1 VAENRPPCNPAFKLG
16 PFSPK
21 AIDKVALEY
30 GGKAAGRAQW
40 PLRGSPNGRLV
51 EHSQLEKTAADCY
64 VARMVLEL
72 KLDLSDSLAQEAR
85 SKGLLEPPAVE
96 RMLRAEL
103 KRNRVD
109 QLFAAADRLA
119 AQKLP
124 PLTEAEV
131 ETEIQ
136 AARSQ
141 RRAADASRR

>member
-1 VAENRPPCNPAFKLG
+1 L
-16 PFSPK
+16 
-21 AIDKVALEY
+21 
-30 GGKAAGRAQW
+30 
-40 PLRGSPNGRLV
+40 
-51 EHSQLEKTAADCY
+51 QLERTAADCY
-64 VARMVLEL
+64 FARMVLEL

-109 QLFAAADRLA
+109 QLFAPADRLA
-119 AQKLP
+119 AQNLP

-131 ETEIQ
+131 KKEIQ

>member
-1 VAENRPPCNPAFKLG
+1 
-16 PFSPK
+16 
-21 AIDKVALEY
+21 
-30 GGKAAGRAQW
+30 
-40 PLRGSPNGRLV
+40 
-51 EHSQLEKTAADCY
+51 
-64 VARMVLEL
+64 MVLEL

-119 AQKLP
+119 ARNLP